1 MNGYSAPAKAWN
13 NLKTYMLVR
22 EKYRKYAKFVRN
34 NLRRPDVFYAFR
46 IWHKASS
53 DFNKLFDTME
63 RKGLIKILNRQ
74 KDKMEMEYSKKISL
88 E

>member
-46 IWHKASS
+46 IWHKAST
-53 DFNKLFDTME
+53 DFNKPVSYTHLTLPTK
-63 RKGLIKILNRQ
+63 RIV
-74 KDKMEMEYSKKISL
+74 
-88 E
+88 